1 MKSIGMIL
9 AAWLVLAVAA
19 VAQMQAPKPGPEH
32 KKLDMFAGSWTLDGD
47 LKPGPMGPGGKTTE
61 TEKCDWMDGDFY
73 LVCHVEF
80 KMSMGNGSGL
90 TIMGYSA
97 DDKVYTYRE
106 FNSWGEFDDSK
117 GSVDGDT
124 WTWTND
130 QKMGNMT
137 MKGRFIMKITSPTSY
152 NFSYEISQDGTKWT
166 LVMDGKATKQK

>member
-19 VAQMQAPKPGPEH
+19 AAQMQAPKPGPEH